1 MSAKTPAP
9 KRATSEHGAQVS
21 IEGRKVAAQRHA
33 GARDRIAAAMTSI
46 EKAMIANDGIYP
58 ESRDGKVTQQTVLAV
73 AKLSPAYFGKTSRS
87 GIASLNRDVKSWLER
102 IGKVSLGNVAAI
114 RSKVTAKAVAARA
127 ETDEVKQRYAEAELE
142 YAATLLDLKKATDRI
157 RELEKENQTLRKQ
170 IGNVI
175 PIGQGRKR

>member
-1 MSAKTPAP
+1 
-9 KRATSEHGAQVS
+9 
-21 IEGRKVAAQRHA
+21 
-33 GARDRIAAAMTSI
+33 
-46 EKAMIANDGIYP
+46 
-58 ESRDGKVTQQTVLAV
+58 
-73 AKLSPAYFGKTSRS
+73 
-87 GIASLNRDVKSWLER
+87 LER
-102 IGKVSLGNVAAI
+102 IGKVSPGNVAAI